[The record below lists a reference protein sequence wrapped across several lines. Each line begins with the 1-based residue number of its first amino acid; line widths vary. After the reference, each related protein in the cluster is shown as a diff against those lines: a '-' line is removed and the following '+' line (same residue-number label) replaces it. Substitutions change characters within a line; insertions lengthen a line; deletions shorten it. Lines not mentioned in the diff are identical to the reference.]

1 MCQESDDYSGAFASR
16 SNDAIAGLNPCP
28 RARVPRRT
36 AAYFAPRLTGLI
48 NHWSLERLHAGTT

>member
-1 MCQESDDYSGAFASR
+1 MTTILVHLPVILTMPLLVLTRA
-16 SNDAIAGLNPCP
+16 